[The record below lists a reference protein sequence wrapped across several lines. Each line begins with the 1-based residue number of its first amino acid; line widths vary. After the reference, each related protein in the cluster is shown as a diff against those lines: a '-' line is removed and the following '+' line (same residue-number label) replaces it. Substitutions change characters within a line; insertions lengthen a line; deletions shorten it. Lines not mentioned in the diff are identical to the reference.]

1 MKLHT
6 PRSTLTDTLFP
17 YPTHIRSQMNARRAG
32 QIANV
37 GSIFGSI
44 NYAHVVTYS
53 SAKAGFKGFSEAL
66 RRECGNYGVDVTY
79 IAPRAV
85 KTALNTPAV
94 MRFAQIT
101 DMNMDEPDSV
111 ARRIVAA
118 IAARKKDV
126 YFGFPERL
134 FVRINAIA
142 PRIVDAALAKTDRL
156 AAGLFSG

>member
-1 MKLHT
+1 MK
-6 PRSTLTDTLFP
+6 
-17 YPTHIRSQMNARRAG
+17 ARRAC

-44 NYAHVVTYS
+44 NYAHFVTYS
-53 SAKAGFKGFSEAL
+53 SAKAGLKGFSEAL

-85 KTALNTPAV
+85 KTALNTPVV
-94 MRFAQIT
+94 MRFSQIT
-101 DMNMDEPDSV
+101 DMNMDAPTSV

-126 YFGFPERL
+126 YFGFPARL
-134 FVRINAIA
+134 FVARTS
-142 PRIVDAALAKTDRL
+142 VV
-156 AAGLFSG
+156 